1 MWELNHPFPYNDSVF
16 ISKTMELDSLF
27 DNKDVSGILNYYRNM
42 KDYLD
47 KLDYEYMIWQQWKEG
62 FARYIENIMRNRVG
76 IKPNLS
82 KLQPQF
88 SRVSFYDMGSR
99 YIDLLIKDKPA
110 LKTDIKGLYN
120 KMSILK
126 V

>member
-1 MWELNHPFPYNDSVF
+1 MA
-16 ISKTMELDSLF
+16 TMERRICQVHRKY
-27 DNKDVSGILNYYRNM
+27 N
-42 KDYLD
+42 
-47 KLDYEYMIWQQWKEG
+47 
-62 FARYIENIMRNRVG
+62 ANRVG

-110 LKTDIKGLYN
+110 LKTDIKGYII
-120 KMSILK
+120 KCSILK